1 MFRCA
6 DAPGIDVEGPGCS
19 GMSPVAPGLSILRA
33 VVDSSRQC
41 REDHSDNQDE
51 EEGLSVE
58 GERLLK
64 LLPDFVGLLF
74 F

>member
-1 MFRCA
+1 MFRGA

-19 GMSPVAPGLSILRA
+19 GMSSVAPGLFILRA
-33 VVDSSRQC
+33 VVNSSRQC
-41 REDHSDNQDE
+41 REDDPDDQDE
-51 EEGLSVE
+51 EEGLGVE

-64 LLPDFVGLLF
+64 LLPDLVGLLF